1 MESEITMERRK
12 QIIKDI
18 AEESYLRDD
27 QKEILRTLVAT
38 TEQISVLVT
47 VEDLLLRLFTRR
59 AENYLLVVR
68 KVQQAVRL
76 ENRHMDQ
83 EAEQNLSTQEEQEA
97 SALLKNLV

>member
-1 MESEITMERRK
+1 MERRK

>member
-1 MESEITMERRK
+1 MERRK

-18 AEESYLRDD
+18 AEERYLRDD